1 MQEASNWLNGLKFG
15 FLDLA
20 AAMVNYLPNLLAA
33 LAFLIGGWLIAKLVR
48 NIAVRLAGGLN
59 QLLENISP
67 TGALSAVRISNKIVG
82 LIGTAAFWLVF
93 FVFITAAS
101 DAAELTVFSNWLE
114 NIVAYL
120 PYLLGG
126 GFLIFFGY
134 LFSIAV
140 RDVVTTTL
148 SSLSVRQSTFIG
160 AAAQW

>member
-1 MQEASNWLNGLKFG
+1 MQEASNLLNGLKFG

-48 NIAVRLAGGLN
+48 NIAVRLMGGLN

-67 TGALSAVRISNKIVG
+67 TGTLSAVRISNKIVG